1 MSQVQPLITRSWWL
15 RQGYETCHQLHR
27 SPGQPGYSGCYQ
39 IKTQNPRGEL
49 VDPWG
54 LRSNAVWDAEQGKGL
69 ELGVLVLSPRG
80 WPWIGGFPPWA
91 SVFLSI
97 K

>member
-1 MSQVQPLITRSWWL
+1 MRHATSSTGALGSQGTVV
-15 RQGYETCHQLHR
+15 
-27 SPGQPGYSGCYQ
+27 
-39 IKTQNPRGEL
+39 EL

-69 ELGVLVLSPRG
+69 ELGVLILLPGG